1 MVCFSVIAR
10 YSVRALCGKRYVA
23 LKVVQCQPPPC
34 DAPRLARTVVER
46 LAFTLM
52 RKSFRIALPD
62 GTALEMGRRTLVVG
76 VLNVTPDSFSDG
88 GLHYK
93 TEDAI
98 EYALQMQADGAD
110 IIEVGGESTRPGS
123 ARASAKDEL
132 ARITPV
138 LTELGRQLRIPI
150 AVDTYKGE
158 VARAALDLGA
168 SRINDVSAL
177 RFDPGLA
184 DVAAR
189 ARAAL
194 ILMHMRGEPATM
206 QKLPPSRDIFAEIQT
221 DLNIALRLAEA
232 RGIERSQII
241 LDPGIGFG
249 KTPEQ
254 NLAILNHLDRFESFG
269 MPLMI
274 GTSRKRFIGMLTGR
288 AEGERVYGTAATVA
302 AAILRGAH
310 MVRVHD
316 VREIVDVV
324 RVTDAILAA

>member
-1 MVCFSVIAR
+1 MVCLSVIACH
-10 YSVRALCGKRYVA
+10 SVRAFCGKRYVA
-23 LKVVQCQPPPC
+23 LKAVQCQPPYGAPC
-34 DAPRLARTVVER
+34 LAQTVVER

-52 RKSFRIALPD
+52 RKSFRIVLPD

-93 TEDAI
+93 TQDAV
-98 EYALQMQADGAD
+98 ERALQMQADGAD
-110 IIEVGGESTRPGS
+110 IVEVGGESTRPGS
-123 ARASAKDEL
+123 ARISAEDEL

-138 LTELGRQLRIPI
+138 LRELGRQLRIPI
-150 AVDTYKGE
+150 AVDTYKSE
-158 VARAALDLGA
+158 VARVALDLGA
-168 SRINDVSAL
+168 SLMNDVSAL
-177 RFDPGLA
+177 RFDPGMA
-184 DVAAR
+184 DVAAQ

-206 QKLPPSRDIFAEIQT
+206 QKLPPSRDIFAEIQS
-221 DLNIALRLAEA
+221 DLYIALRVAEA
-232 RGIERSQII
+232 RGVEHGQLI

-254 NLAILNHLDRFESFG
+254 NLAILNHLDRFEPFNL
-269 MPLMI
+269 PLMI
-274 GTSRKRFIGMLTGR
+274 GTSRKGFIGKLTGR
-288 AEGERVYGTAATVA
+288 AEGERIYGTMATVA

-324 RVTDAILAA
+324 HVTDAILAA